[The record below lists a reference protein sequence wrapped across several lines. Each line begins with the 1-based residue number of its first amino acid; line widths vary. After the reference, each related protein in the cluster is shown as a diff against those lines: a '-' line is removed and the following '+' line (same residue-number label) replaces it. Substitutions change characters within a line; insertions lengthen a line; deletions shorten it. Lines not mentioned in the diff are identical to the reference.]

1 VAVSRCAAVYV
12 ELGER
17 PELDQL
23 QRCDSE
29 TAWAAEAGWLDRCAE
44 HMTQLG
50 WVRADPDRLAAY
62 NAQLRRYD
70 LGQRI
75 GAQAEQAV
83 LL

>member
-1 VAVSRCAAVYV
+1 MSRCTAVYW
-12 ELGER
+12 ELGTQ
-17 PELDQL
+17 PELDRL
-23 QRCDSE
+23 RRCS
-29 TAWAAEAGWLDRCAE
+29 LDRCAD
-44 HMTQLG
+44 HPVQLD
-50 WVRADPDRLAAY
+50 WIRADPERLAAY

>member
-1 VAVSRCAAVYV
+1 MSRCAAVYV

-17 PELDQL
+17 PELDRL
-23 QRCDSE
+23 RRCS
-29 TAWAAEAGWLDRCAE
+29 LDRCAD
-44 HMTQLG
+44 HPVQLD
-50 WVRADPDRLAAY
+50 WVRADPERLAAY
-62 NAQLRRYD
+62 NEQLRRYD